1 MAREGGEWNIYYIH
15 PLLVENG
22 DHWGGHFA
30 RIRDLGF
37 GAACIGPIYA
47 AGLDGDLFLTS
58 DFDQTDTR
66 IFAGAVDATAEKLA
80 DLCSNSDLR
89 LILDV
94 QLNCV
99 AADGVVAREYPQLFF
114 RSSSRDIVDPR
125 HSLLPPNA
133 FPARFGDAERELVEF
148 FASRLVRIVKA
159 GVSGFRLVGL
169 DGVPARFLSALIQA
183 VRSEVEAC
191 QFLGWTPGLHWSTLA
206 EMESVGFDAA
216 FASTPWWDGRRPW
229 LIDEYNI
236 LRRVA
241 PRVIGMPEAP
251 YEERLAAKAPASKD
265 SYRHALRDRGRDWGW
280 LARTHGLR
288 VRCAL
293 THEFQG
299 RVAEYRILS
308 RRKLPSISPT
318 RSSPRM
324 NWLAS
329 CLPAARTVRCARSPA
344 RGSCL
349 RQF

>member
-30 RIRDLGF
+30 QIRDLGF

-99 AADGVVAREYPQLFF
+99 AADEVVAREYPQLFF

-216 FASTPWWDGRRPW
+216 FASTPWWDSRRPW

-251 YEERLAAKAPASKD
+251 FEERLAAKAPASKD
-265 SYRHALRDRGRDWGW
+265 SYRHALRTAVATGD
-280 LARTHGLR
+280 GLL
-288 VRCAL
+288 VPMGF
-293 THEFQG
+293 EFG
-299 RVAEYRILS
+299 APYRMNSKEGLPNISLS
-308 RRKLPSISPT
+308 RQRLPSISPT
-318 RSSPRM
+318 RSSPQM

-329 CLPAARTVRCARSPA
+329 YLPAARTVRCARSPA